1 MSKILPTIGPITES
15 RKSISRILKFSN
27 LVRINGAHNTLSW
40 HKKISKRIKKNKGS
54 EILLDLP
61 GVKPRTNNDKKY
73 LIKKNQKVAFFY
85 KKCKIKK
92 ILKIKITAPL
102 PNISKGIK
110 NFSVN
115 DGKYFFRVKKITKN
129 FVIGKSLGSF
139 ELEKKKG
146 INFFNSVYD
155 EQIQKKMY
163 LSFLKK
169 ARGIKF
175 DAVGLSYVQSE
186 DLVNHIRKFNNNLI
200 IVSKIENI
208 KGLKNI
214 DEISKKSDVV
224 MVDRGDLSAEIG
236 EHKLFPAMQKISK
249 IVKKNGKPL
258 IIATENLESMTFKK
272 GITNPTKS
280 EIISIAHSNNL
291 LADRIMLSAETAVSR
306 NWINIVKWLDVFLKK
321 INKSSIE
328 RKNEND
334 VFWKAVREIR
344 NIPLVIFTK
353 KGYALEKI
361 NETNDRTDLTVFTDS
376 KKVKSFCAFKSNIV
390 CILIKKF
397 TKSKSSNFIYNS
409 IKKYKKI
416 ICAKKDKAALIYV
429 AYPRRNSR
437 ANTFS
442 IISEKDF

>member
-15 RKSISRILKFSN
+15 HKSINRILKFSN

-61 GVKPRTNNDKKY
+61 GIKPRTNNDKNY
-73 LIKKNQKVAFFY
+73 LIKKNQKVVFFY
-85 KKCKIKK
+85 KKCEIKK
-92 ILKIKITAPL
+92 ILKINITAPL
-102 PNISKGIK
+102 PKISKRIK
-110 NFSVN
+110 NFSVD

-129 FVIGKSLGSF
+129 FVLGKSMGNF

-146 INFFNSVYD
+146 INFSNSFYD

-163 LSFLKK
+163 LSFLRK
-169 ARGIKF
+169 AKGIKF
-175 DAVGLSYVQSE
+175 DAIGLSYVQSG
-186 DLVNHIRKFNNNLI
+186 DLINHIRKFNKELV

-214 DEISKKSDVV
+214 DQISKKSDVI

-236 EHKLFPAMQKISK
+236 EHKLFSAVRKISK
-249 IVKKNGKPL
+249 TVKKNGKPL
-258 IIATENLESMTFKK
+258 IIATENLESMIFRK
-272 GITNPTKS
+272 GLTNPTKS
-280 EIISIAHSNNL
+280 EIISLAYSNNL
-291 LADRIMLSAETAVSR
+291 LADRIMLSAETAISR
-306 NWINIVKWLDVFLKK
+306 NWINIIKWLDGFLKK
-321 INKSSIE
+321 INKGYIE

-334 VFWKAVREIR
+334 IFWKAVREIR
-344 NIPLVIFTK
+344 SIPIVIFTK

-361 NETNDRTDLTVFTDS
+361 NETNDLTDLTVFTDS
-376 KKVKSFCAFKSNIV
+376 KKVKSFCGFKSNTA

-397 TKSKSSNFIYNS
+397 AKSKNSKFIYNS

-416 ICAKKDKAALIYV
+416 IFSKKDKAVLIYV
-429 AYPRRNSR
+429 SYPRRNSR

-442 IISEKDF
+442 IISENDF